1 MNTEHRAEP
10 PERAGVL
17 FYAGAVLTVAAVLLL
32 VAGLI
37 RIHNAKFVQEASA
50 LGRQLSEGQRV
61 VVTPVLRAESQR
73 ALEIPATLR
82 GYIETPVYAKIAG
95 YLETINVDKGDRVK
109 KDEVLATLV
118 SPELDQQVAN
128 ARAAYHLAVI
138 TDQRNQPLAKDGSI
152 PQQTADESHDNMISA
167 KAALDQ
173 LEAMGAYKTI
183 AAPFDA
189 VVIARYVD
197 PGALIPQSTT
207 PTAATPIITL
217 ATLSPIRV
225 YADAPQS
232 VAPFIRDGDPAA
244 VVVSEYPG
252 REFRGSVTR
261 HPEAL
266 NTATRTML
274 VEVDLPNRDAA
285 LYPGMYAQLKL
296 SIAARA
302 EGLLVPDDALIF
314 RDGKPFVPVVR
325 EDHLRLIP
333 VTLGYDDGVDVQV
346 TGDIHEDDVVALS
359 VGQAAQ
365 DGASVQPVSVPP
377 TSR

>member
-1 MNTEHRAEP
+1 MSTENRAEP
-10 PERAGVL
+10 PKRAGVL
-17 FYAGAVLTVAAVLLL
+17 FYAGAVFTVAAVLLL

-37 RIHNAKFVQEASA
+37 RAHNAKFVQEAGA
-50 LGRQLSEGQRV
+50 LGRQLSEGRRV

-95 YLETINVDKGDRVK
+95 YLKTINVDKGDRVK
-109 KDEVLATLV
+109 KDEVLATLE

-128 ARAAYHLAVI
+128 ARASYHLAVI

-152 PQQTADESHDNMISA
+152 PQQTADDSHDNMISA

-173 LEAMGAYKTI
+173 LEALGAYKTI

-189 VVIARYVD
+189 AVIARYVD

-207 PTAATPIITL
+207 AAATMPIITL

-232 VAPFIRDGDPAA
+232 VAPFIRDGDPAT

-296 SIAARA
+296 NIAAHA

-314 RDGKPFVPVVR
+314 RDGKPYVPVVR
-325 EDHLRLIP
+325 QEHLRLIP
-333 VTLGYDDGVDVQV
+333 VTLGYDDGVHVQV

-365 DGASVQPVSVPP
+365 DGASVQPVSLPP
-377 TSR
+377 TAH

>member
-1 MNTEHRAEP
+1 MNAEHKAEP
-10 PERAGVL
+10 PKRAGVL
-17 FYAGAVLTVAAVLLL
+17 FYAGAILSVAAVLLL

-37 RIHNAKFVQEASA
+37 REHNTKFVQEAGT
-50 LGRQLSEGQRV
+50 LGRQLSESRRV
-61 VVTPVLRAESQR
+61 VVTPVLRAESAR
-73 ALEIPATLR
+73 AVEIPATLR

-128 ARAAYHLAVI
+128 ARATYHLAMI
-138 TDQRNQPLAKDGSI
+138 TDRRNQPLAKDGSI

-173 LEAMGAYKTI
+173 LEALGAYKTI

-207 PTAATPIITL
+207 PATATPIITL

-252 REFRGSVTR
+252 REFRGTVTR

-274 VEVDLPNRDAA
+274 VEVDLLNKDAA

-296 SIAARA
+296 SIASHAA
-302 EGLLVPDDALIF
+302 GLLVPDDALIF
-314 RDGKPFVPVVR
+314 REGKPYVPVVR
-325 EDHLRLIP
+325 ENHLRLIP
-333 VTLGYDDGVDVQV
+333 VTLGYDDGVHVQV
-346 TGDIHEDDVVALS
+346 SGDIQDTDVVALS

-365 DGASVQPVSVPP
+365 DGTSVQPVSAAAPGH
-377 TSR
+377 